1 MKKIKVRNK
10 KNKLN
15 IMININIDWE
25 LINKK
30 LDELNLNDEQKEE
43 LRQNFLHT
51 EAEQMRQ
58 ARKKMSITE
67 FEPLTIIG
75 RGAFGEVRVC
85 RQISTGDI
93 VAIKKMR
100 KEDMLNKNQLMH
112 VRTEKE
118 IMTASNPWI
127 VKLKYS
133 FQDEL
138 YLYLVMDFL
147 PGGDLMN
154 LLMKK
159 EILTEDEARFYT
171 AEMIL
176 AVDSVHKLNCIHR
189 DLKPDNI
196 LIDKYGHIQLSDFGL
211 AKIADKTFFPLTV
224 KDSSDTQKIIN
235 SPTDSITTANS
246 NANTN
251 TNINISK
258 INQNLNLKNKNK
270 NNMKKLP
277 KKNRLIAYSTVGT
290 PDYIAPEVF
299 GQTGYG
305 EEADWW
311 SIGVMFFEMVVEFPP
326 FFSENPSDTCKKIVK
341 WKEHFSIPSD
351 ANLSPEAESFIL
363 RMVSPPETRLGIHG
377 VEEIKKHPFFK
388 GIDWNNIRKMKAPFI
403 PELKNDYDTH
413 YFDTF
418 PEQEPFYPPNTSTK
432 GKQRKD
438 VNYAGYTFNRDYENI
453 KDSFVQALEVLE
465 AVEKTSAN
473 KKIKEIITDSNS
485 PDLYKI
491 NEEKNIINKKN
502 ENNNKNNNAN
512 NNINTNKNKTKN
524 PNGNNSKE
532 ITQQKNIKSI
542 NNNSNSS
549 NTKTNNDIISSNNNN
564 IKLPN
569 PKNNINMNCNNN
581 LPHGNNNIIRL
592 NNNSAGNNSQNR
604 NTSKNKD
611 KVITINSK
619 SKEKDQRIIKM
630 NRSKEKDTKKIN
642 INNKSKEK
650 DAKKIT
656 INNKSKEK
664 DGKVI
669 ILNKNNEKDN
679 KIINASNK
687 SKEKDNKVIVLNK
700 SKGKD
705 NKMININSKSK
716 GKETPNEI
724 KNEPLIQKNTASTNK
739 KSLTKN
745 SKEVKKGNKSPNP
758 INGIAKK
765 KIILGNPK
773 QKQPVL
779 KISPG
784 KISKEKINS
793 AKGRIN
799 TENNTEIKRPN
810 SKQGVRPIK
819 TGTNKKSPNPNH
831 ILFLNKK

>member
-1 MKKIKVRNK
+1 M
-10 KNKLN
+10 
-15 IMININIDWE
+15 
-25 LINKK
+25 
-30 LDELNLNDEQKEE
+30 
-43 LRQNFLHT
+43 HT

-58 ARKKMSITE
+58 ARRKMSITE

-133 FQDEL
+133 FQDEFF
-138 YLYLVMDFL
+138 LYLVMEFL

-196 LIDKYGHIQLSDFGL
+196 LIDKNGHIQLSDFGL
-211 AKIADKTFFPLTV
+211 AKIADKNFFPLTV
-224 KDSSDTQKIIN
+224 KDSSTPQKIIN
-235 SPTDSITTANS
+235 SPSDSITT
-246 NANTN
+246 ANTN
-251 TNINISK
+251 TNINSNLNKNINFSK
-258 INQNLNLKNKNK
+258 LNQNLNNRNK
-270 NNMKKLP
+270 NNLKKMP

-299 GQTGYG
+299 SQKGYG

-311 SIGVMFFEMVVEFPP
+311 SIGVMFFEMVVGFPP

-351 ANLSPEAESFIL
+351 ANLSPEAENFIL

-388 GIDWNNIRKMKAPFI
+388 GVDWNNIRKVKAPFI
-403 PELKNDYDTH
+403 PDLKNDFDTH

-418 PEQEPFYPPNTSTK
+418 PEQEPFYPPASSSK

-438 VNYAGYTFNRDYENI
+438 VNYAGYTFNRDNENI
-453 KDSFVQALEVLE
+453 KYSFVQALEVLE
-465 AVEKTSAN
+465 AVEKSTAK

-485 PDLYKI
+485 TDLYKI
-491 NEEKNIINKKN
+491 NEELKANNNKKN
-502 ENNNKNNNAN
+502 ENIHKSSNVNNNSNNAN
-512 NNINTNKNKTKN
+512 NINKNKISQT
-524 PNGNNSKE
+524 NNSIKE
-532 ITQQKNIKSI
+532 NIQQNSNNKEKKQS
-542 NNNSNSS
+542 NNSNS
-549 NTKTNNDIISSNNNN
+549 TNNKKSNDVNQKKNNIILTIPKNNNMVNSNNNLN
-564 IKLPN
+564 
-569 PKNNINMNCNNN
+569 
-581 LPHGNNNIIRL
+581 HNNNIIRL
-592 NNNSAGNNSQNR
+592 NNDKNSRGSNSQNKSS
-604 NTSKNKD
+604 SKNKE
-611 KVITINSK
+611 KKIPIESK
-619 SKEKDQRIIKM
+619 NKEKDGKIIKM
-630 NRSKEKDTKKIN
+630 NRSKEKDNKI
-642 INNKSKEK
+642 INSNSKSKEK
-650 DAKKIT
+650 DGKI
-656 INNKSKEK
+656 ININRKNKEQDGKIINMNSKSKEKDGKIISINSKSKEK

-669 ILNKNNEKDN
+669 ILNR
-679 KIINASNK
+679 
-687 SKEKDNKVIVLNK
+687 

-705 NKMININSKSK
+705 IKIINSNSKSK
-716 GKETPNEI
+716 GKETPTENI
-724 KNEPLIQKNTASTNK
+724 KEQPIQKIINTANK
-739 KSLTKN
+739 ISINKN
-745 SKEVKKGNKSPNP
+745 IKEVKKGNKSPNP
-758 INGIAKK
+758 GNGLLKK

-773 QKQPVL
+773 KRQGPII

-784 KISKEKINS
+784 KNLKENTNS
-793 AKGRIN
+793 AKKRVN
-799 TENNTEIKRPN
+799 TESNNSENKKPS
-810 SKQGVRPIK
+810 SKQGQKNIK
-819 TGTNKKSPNPNH
+819 TVPNRKNEKSPNPNT
-831 ILFLNKK
+831 NKK

>member
-1 MKKIKVRNK
+1 M
-10 KNKLN
+10 
-15 IMININIDWE
+15 INIDWE

-93 VAIKKMR
+93 VAVKKMR

-224 KDSSDTQKIIN
+224 KDSSGPQKIVN
-235 SPTDSITTANS
+235 SPTDSITTANTNTNINNNANS

-258 INQNLNLKNKNK
+258 INQNLNLKNK

-311 SIGVMFFEMVVEFPP
+311 SIGVMFFEMVVGFPP

-491 NEEKNIINKKN
+491 NEEKKVNNKK
-502 ENNNKNNNAN
+502 ENSNKNNNVN
-512 NNINTNKNKTKN
+512 NNININTNKTKN
-524 PNGNNSKE
+524 SNGNNSKE
-532 ITQQKNIKSI
+532 ITQQNNIKAI
-542 NNNSNSS
+542 NNNSNNS
-549 NTKTNNDIISSNNNN
+549 NSLNQKANNDNISTNNNN
-564 IKLPN
+564 IKLAN
-569 PKNNINMNCNNN
+569 PKNNTNMNSNNN

-592 NNNSAGNNSQNR
+592 NNNSDGNNSQKR

-611 KVITINSK
+611 KVITIKSK
-619 SKEKDQRIIKM
+619 SKEKDPRIIKM
-630 NRSKEKDTKKIN
+630 NRSKEKNVKKISV
-642 INNKSKEK
+642 NNKSKEK
-650 DAKKIT
+650 DGKKIS

-669 ILNKNNEKDN
+669 ILNKSKDKDN
-679 KIINASNK
+679 KIINVSNK

-705 NKMININSKSK
+705 NKVVNINSKSK

-724 KNEPLIQKNTASTNK
+724 KKEPIIQKSTTSTNK
-739 KSLTKN
+739 KSLAKN
-745 SKEVKKGNKSPNP
+745 PKEVKKGNKSPNP
-758 INGIAKK
+758 GNGVVKK

-773 QKQPVL
+773 QKQGTVL

-799 TENNTEIKRPN
+799 TDNNAEIKRPN

-819 TGTNKKSPNPNH
+819 TGSNKKCEKSPNPN
-831 ILFLNKK
+831 LVSNKK